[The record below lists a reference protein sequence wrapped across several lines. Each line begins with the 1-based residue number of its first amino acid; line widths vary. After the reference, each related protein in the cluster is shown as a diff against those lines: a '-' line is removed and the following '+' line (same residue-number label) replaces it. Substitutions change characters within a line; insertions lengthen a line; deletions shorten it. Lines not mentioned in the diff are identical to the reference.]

1 MGSNSAG
8 TFGLWR
14 IHSRNFL
21 WRCDTLD
28 IIPASEKLNF
38 PQAVYSLYSEEAAG
52 RWQPCVF
59 LCLCKRH
66 RFNKVPGAHLNSDAG
81 YAVLPL
87 TLLGAPDSTV
97 LVPAQDR
104 MYPLASSW
112 PQGTCGAAG
121 RSLPFSCACCSGSG
135 APALAEYETRTV
147 FQSTRTSASRKF
159 SSSSRAER
167 TRSRGKTLIP
177 ACTTK
182 DAAGKAAGAS
192 RQDET
197 HRPSWLLSDSQLVRC
212 S

>member
-1 MGSNSAG
+1 MNPKKSVPVHVRVG
-8 TFGLWR
+8 
-14 IHSRNFL
+14 
-21 WRCDTLD
+21 
-28 IIPASEKLNF
+28 IPQC
-38 PQAVYSLYSEEAAG
+38 PM
-52 RWQPCVF
+52 CV
-59 LCLCKRH
+59 
-66 RFNKVPGAHLNSDAG
+66 S
-81 YAVLPL
+81 LPL
-87 TLLGAPDSTV
+87 LTFRAAPDRGE
-97 LVPAQDR
+97 LVWVSV
-104 MYPLASSW
+104 ASSW

-182 DAAGKAAGAS
+182 GAAGKAAGAS